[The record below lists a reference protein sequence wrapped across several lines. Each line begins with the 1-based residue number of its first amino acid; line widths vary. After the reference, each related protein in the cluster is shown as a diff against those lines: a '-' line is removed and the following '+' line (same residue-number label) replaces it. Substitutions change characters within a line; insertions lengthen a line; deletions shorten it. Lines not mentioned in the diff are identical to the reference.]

1 MTPRNNGSRGFTLVE
16 LMVTLAISGILLVTA
31 RVMIEEL
38 ADSAD
43 RIRSSVDDLDY
54 TANAERVLR
63 ELAGRTQ
70 SATIRSHA
78 VAGDAATVRL
88 ATACDTPGGWLEEC
102 EVGFGIVT
110 IADEMAL
117 ALTLPGDTI
126 ILRRG
131 FTTGR
136 LLYLADA
143 GAGGKWLP
151 AWNSAITT
159 PVAIGVALDADTLIL
174 RIGER
179 G

>member
-1 MTPRNNGSRGFTLVE
+1 VTSRNNRVGGFSLIE
-16 LMVTLAISGILLVTA
+16 LMVAFAIAGILLLSA
-31 RVMIEEL
+31 RAIIEEV

-43 RIRSSVDDLDY
+43 RLTSSADEADY
-54 TANAERVLR
+54 YANAERVLR
-63 ELAGRTQ
+63 DLAGRIQ

-78 VAGDAATVRL
+78 VAGDAATVWL
-88 ATACDTPGGWLEEC
+88 ATACDMPGGWLEEC
-102 EVGFGIVT
+102 EVGLGIVT
-110 IADEMAL
+110 IDDEIAL

-126 ILRRG
+126 MIRRG

-143 GAGGKWLP
+143 NAGKWI
-151 AWNSAITT
+151 AVWNSEITT
-159 PVAIGVALDADTLIL
+159 PLAIGVVVDTDTLIL